1 MVYFNVASPEIE
13 DADTHMRIAK
23 NLTDLIGNTPTIRLN
38 ALTGKEDA
46 VIFAK
51 LEAYNPGGSIKDRI
65 SYAMILDAEE
75 RGILK
80 KGDTIVEPTAGNTG
94 LGLSIVGIARGYPVI
109 LTMPENVSSEKYE
122 LLSAFGA
129 KIVLTPEHGGMASAI
144 WEAEE
149 LIRRHPRHYM
159 PNQFTNPANPEVH
172 RRTTAVEILD
182 ALGNKID
189 FFVTGVGTGG
199 TLTGVGEVLK
209 TECPNA
215 KIIAVEP
222 QVSAVLSGGPP
233 NPTRI
238 DGLGAGMIPEVL
250 NVDVI
255 DEVITVSEEAAYR
268 TMKSISVSE
277 GLLVGMS
284 SGANMYA
291 ARQVAKG
298 IGPDKTVVTIL
309 PDTGERYFSLSRYFE
324 MESDIMEAL
333 P

>member
-1 MVYFNVASPEIE
+1 
-13 DADTHMRIAK
+13 MRIAE
-23 NLTDLIGNTPTIRLN
+23 NLIDLIGDTPTIRLN
-38 ALTGKEDA
+38 ALPDSDDA
-46 VIFAK
+46 TIFAK
-51 LEAYNPGGSIKDRI
+51 LESYNPGGSIKDRI
-65 SYAMILDAEE
+65 SFAMIADAEE
-75 RGILK
+75 KGILK
-80 KGDTIVEPTAGNTG
+80 PGDTIVEPTAGNTG
-94 LGLSIVGIARGYPVI
+94 LGLSIVGIGKGYPVV
-109 LTMPENVSSEKYE
+109 LTMPENVTQEKYE

-149 LIRRHPRHYM
+149 IVKQNRRHYM

-172 RRTTAVEILD
+172 RRTTAVEILNTIGTD
-182 ALGNKID
+182 ID

-209 TECPNA
+209 TECPNV
-215 KIIAVEP
+215 KVVAVEP
-222 QVSAVLSGGPP
+222 RVSAVLSGGKP

-238 DGLGAGMIPEVL
+238 DGIGAGMIPEVL

-255 DEVITVSEEAAYR
+255 DEVITVTEEDAYQ
-268 TMKSISVSE
+268 TMRAISTKE

-284 SGANMYA
+284 SGANVHA
-291 ARQVAKG
+291 ALELAKER
-298 IGPDKTVVTIL
+298 GPDTTVVTIL

-324 MESDIMEAL
+324 IESDLIDSL